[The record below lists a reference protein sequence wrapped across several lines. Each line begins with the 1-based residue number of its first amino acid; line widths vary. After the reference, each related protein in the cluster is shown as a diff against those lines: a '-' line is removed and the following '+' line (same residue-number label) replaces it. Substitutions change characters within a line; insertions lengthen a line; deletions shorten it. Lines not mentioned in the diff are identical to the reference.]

1 MRPPAIFTA
10 LPALLLLLLSAAA
23 ATAAPARAADSITWL
38 MADFPPVG
46 EPVNGR
52 PGNGIADQVVKY
64 LAHRWPQ
71 ASHRFLYAN
80 PNRVWSMLAAGEQA
94 CFASALRTPERD
106 KLAYF
111 RNAYLLPPPQLV
123 VRPEALPAIPR
134 NARGEA
140 DLPALMRDSSLRGL
154 LVETR
159 SYGQAIDALLADHTA
174 GWQVKRLAP
183 GNYGTKILTMLAL
196 NRADYTI
203 EMDFVITH
211 ALAQDAGLAS
221 LKVLPL
227 AGDAAALVGGIAC
240 PRTPWGRAAIRH
252 IDALLATPEGVAV
265 LARAQERWMSKQSSQ
280 RYGPQMKEFMRRM
293 AAPQRPD

>member
-1 MRPPAIFTA
+1 MRPPAISTA
-10 LPALLLLLLSAAA
+10 LLVLLLCAA
-23 ATAAPARAADSITWL
+23 ATARAADSITWL

-80 PNRVWSMLAAGEQA
+80 PNRVWSMLAAGEHA

-140 DLPALMRDSSLRGL
+140 DLPTLMRDPSLRGL

-159 SYGQAIDALLADHTA
+159 SYGQTVDTLLADRTA

-183 GNYGTKILTMLAL
+183 GNYGKQILTMLAL

-211 ALAQDAGLAS
+211 AVAQDAGLAS

-240 PRTPWGRAAIRH
+240 PRTPWGRAAIQH

-265 LARAQERWMSKQSSQ
+265 LARAQDRWMSKQSSQ
-280 RYGPQMKEFMRRM
+280 RYGAQMKEFMRRM
-293 AAPQRPD
+293 AAPQQPD